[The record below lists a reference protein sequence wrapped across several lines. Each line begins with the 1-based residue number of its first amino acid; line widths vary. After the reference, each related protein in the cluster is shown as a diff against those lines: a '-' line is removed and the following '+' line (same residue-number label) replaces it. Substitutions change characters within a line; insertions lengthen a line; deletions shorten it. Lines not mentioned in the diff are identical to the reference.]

1 MKVYPVPGLPLR
13 DPVKGDFVPEEGREV
28 EDSPYWRRRLAC
40 GDASRTPYVSVAAV
54 QDSGSGL
61 VDLARDVFQVA
72 TEYAPQESAQAD
84 SDQSGGDAE

>member
-28 EDSPYWRRRLAC
+28 EDSQYWRRRLAC

-54 QDSGSGL
+54 QDGGSGL
-61 VDLARDVFQVA
+61 IDLAREAFQAVS
-72 TEYAPQESAQAD
+72 EDAPQDGTQPDANE
-84 SDQSGGDAE
+84 SGGDAE